1 MCGASPLALS
11 PWPAA
16 AVLPAPSDSRHC
28 LCRAQRGGGAGFPIS
43 GASCRALPPALSISS
58 CKLLSN
64 SSRVASLFQ
73 EET

>member
-1 MCGASPLALS
+1 MQNPLGLS

-16 AVLPAPSDSRHC
+16 AVLLAPRDSWHC

-43 GASCRALPPALSISS
+43 GAFRRALPPALSISS
-58 CKLLSN
+58 RKLLSN
-64 SSRVASLFQ
+64 SSRVASLFR